1 MKQAEKQCQ
10 GALNIAGEH
19 YRCDLPANHDGAGHA
34 NTEAK
39 AIWCGDGK
47 DDTK

>member
-1 MKQAEKQCQ
+1 MSTEKQCR

-19 YRCDLPANHDGAGHA
+19 YRCDLPANHDGAAHA

-39 AIWCGDGK
+39 AIWDGDGK
-47 DDTK
+47 DDAK